1 MRNILAF
8 LLIVSLAAAQTP
20 LDMLQPKVPHGTID
34 LRNVSP
40 SSALAIDASNTEL
53 VAWQDTPLPD
63 IGRLYSGTR
72 ILDNGNAGVPETLT
86 NFSQT
91 EAALPQNVSGGLG
104 NLTPVAV
111 EDRGLVF
118 I

>member
-1 MRNILAF
+1 MRLMLAF
-8 LLIVSLAAAQTP
+8 LLIISLASAQTP
-20 LDMLQPKVPHGTID
+20 LDLLQPKAPHGTID

-40 SSALAIDASNTEL
+40 SSALAIDASNTKL
-53 VAWQDTPLPD
+53 VAWQDSPLPD

-72 ILDNGNAGVPETLT
+72 VLENGNAGVPETLT
-86 NFSQT
+86 NFSQSET
-91 EAALPQNVSGGLG
+91 AMPANISGGLG

-111 EDRGLVF
+111 ESKGLIF